1 MILIGFFSILP
12 AADTVA
18 TPACSVVA
26 MLANGL
32 MGRDVGKAGPLFAPM
47 PPGACGDWIGETF
60 EDEASGEDTIG
71 VFRLGKVGARVA
83 VAVAVICRTRP
94 NEYNAIG
101 KSYINRSAGAGE
113 AWKNKAYP
121 SLSRQMDKTFSE
133 YFADA
138 ADNLRRYI
146 YPRRLTP

>member
-47 PPGACGDWIGETF
+47 PPGACGGWIGETF

-83 VAVAVICRTRP
+83 VAVAVRCRTRP
-94 NEYNAIG
+94 NEHISRSARGI
-101 KSYINRSAGAGE
+101 KSRDAGAGE

-121 SLSRQMDKTFSE
+121 SLSRQMEKRSPPSTSQTQQTTSD
-133 YFADA
+133 DI
-138 ADNLRRYI
+138 YI
-146 YPRRLTP
+146 RVA